1 MSLYSIIISNIK
13 YILPIFICLFLTL
26 ISIMPIM
33 PIGYE
38 AITPLL
44 GVVSMAF
51 WIVHRPDLM
60 SWPFVIIVGIISDIL
75 YGSTFGSAILASIT
89 IRWILTKIIHKL
101 EPINIF
107 HTIFY
112 ITVSLLVWLF
122 FAIITNSLLDL
133 KFVNLYNSIFQCLIS
148 IIISPIVI
156 FFQLYVLKKITS

>member
-1 MSLYSIIISNIK
+1 MSYYRIIILNIK
-13 YILPIFICLFLTL
+13 YILPLFTCLFLTL

-44 GVVSMAF
+44 GVISMAF

-60 SWPFVIIVGIISDIL
+60 SWLFVLIIGIFCDIL
-75 YGSTFGSAILASIT
+75 YGSIFGSAILCAIT
-89 IRWILTKIIHKL
+89 VRLVLTKMIHKL
-101 EPINIF
+101 EPRNIF
-107 HTIFY
+107 HTLFY
-112 ITVSLLVWLF
+112 ITLSLLVWLII
-122 FAIITNSLLDL
+122 AIITNSLLDL

-148 IIISPIVI
+148 IIISPVVI

>member
-1 MSLYSIIISNIK
+1 MSFYRIIILNIK
-13 YILPIFICLFLTL
+13 YILPLFICLFLTL

-44 GVVSMAF
+44 GVISMAF
-51 WIVHRPDLM
+51 WIVHRPDIM
-60 SWPFVIIVGIISDIL
+60 SWLFVIIIGIFCDIL
-75 YGSTFGSAILASIT
+75 YGSIFGSAILCSIA
-89 IRWILTKIIHKL
+89 IRLVLTKIIHKL

-107 HTIFY
+107 HTLFY
-112 ITVSLLVWLF
+112 ITLSLLVWLII
-122 FAIITNSLLDL
+122 AIITNSLLDL

-148 IIISPIVI
+148 IIICPVVI